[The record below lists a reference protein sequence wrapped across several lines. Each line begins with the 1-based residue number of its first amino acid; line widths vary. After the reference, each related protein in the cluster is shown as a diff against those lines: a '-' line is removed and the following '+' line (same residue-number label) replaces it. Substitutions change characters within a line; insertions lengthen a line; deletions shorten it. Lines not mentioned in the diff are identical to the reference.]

1 MSGVSRTSR
10 ALDVGSDVAEIC
22 HHAGMKKML
31 LYAPIVLSLL
41 VLGAH
46 FMRYGNTIGVAGA
59 VVLIAMLFIRQWWV
73 ARLMQVVLMLGA
85 LEWVYTIWGFVQIRA
100 AHGQPFIRMV
110 VILGIVA
117 AVTLC
122 SALLFQTATLKKIYG
137 LDRQ

>member
-1 MSGVSRTSR
+1 
-10 ALDVGSDVAEIC
+10 
-22 HHAGMKKML
+22 MKKML

-122 SALLFQTATLKKIYG
+122 SALLFQTATLKRVYR
-137 LDRQ
+137 LERRE